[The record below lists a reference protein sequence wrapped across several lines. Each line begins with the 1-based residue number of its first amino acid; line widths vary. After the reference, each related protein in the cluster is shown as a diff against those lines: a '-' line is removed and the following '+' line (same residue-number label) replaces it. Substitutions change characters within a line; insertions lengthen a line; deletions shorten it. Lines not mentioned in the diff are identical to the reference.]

1 MAPSVAFKLLPPDI
15 NASISTVIS
24 DCELALPGHL
34 RDPPVQF
41 NGFYK
46 HKHWKEKMMRT
57 DTEGLES
64 LQCLVLTGS

>member
-1 MAPSVAFKLLPPDI
+1 MAPFVAFKLLPPDI
-15 NASISTVIS
+15 NASINTVIS

-34 RDPPVQF
+34 REPPVQF
-41 NGFYK
+41 NGFHK
-46 HKHWKEKMMRT
+46 HKHCKEEMMRS